1 MITENAAKGG
11 IGTVMGLSTSFIMIG
26 TVSGPMLGGVLLGWF
41 GYWAAW
47 SVPVTLLLLDTIV
60 RLVVRQPEARSPDLP
75 SWFNK
80 AKDSEPDTVVT
91 SDSQRDV
98 EGTPTET
105 SPLLVPSPRR
115 PPSTSTMEVG
125 SDSQTEVGSDSESI
139 AKTCNFYAVML
150 RDVGFWIGILNTMV
164 QAAIRAGFNATL
176 PVYLRDTF
184 NWGPSSVGATFFLLQ
199 VPIVFLSP
207 LLGWVRDHVGVRY
220 PTTIGWT
227 LLCPLL
233 CCLGIPG
240 NGKSWPS
247 GSEKGEQ
254 MAFVVC
260 IGGVG
265 LFLPFVQGAGAL
277 HMRSKLDFCCSM
289 RRPMLITDRYRE
301 QTWSGKWKEKT
312 PMYLALTVGARGAL
326 R

>member
-1 MITENAAKGG
+1 
-11 IGTVMGLSTSFIMIG
+11 
-26 TVSGPMLGGVLLGWF
+26 MLGGVLLGWF

-47 SVPVTLLLLDTIV
+47 SVPVALLLLDIIV

-75 SWFNK
+75 SGFNK

-91 SDSQRDV
+91 SDSHRDV

-105 SPLLVPSPRR
+105 SPLLAPSPRR
-115 PPSTSTMEVG
+115 PPSTSTTEVG
-125 SDSQTEVGSDSESI
+125 SDSKTDAGSDSESI
-139 AKTCNFYAVML
+139 AETCNFYAVML
-150 RDVGFWIGILNTMV
+150 RVAGVWIGIFNTIV
-164 QAAIRAGFNATL
+164 QAAIRAGFSATL

-199 VPIVFLSP
+199 VPVVFLSP
-207 LLGWVRDHVGVRY
+207 LLGWVRDRVGIRL

-240 NGKSWPS
+240 SGRSWPS
-247 GSEKGEQ
+247 GSEKSEQ
-254 MAFVVC
+254 MAFIVC
-260 IGGVG
+260 ICGVG

-277 HMRSKLDFCCSM
+277 HMRSKLDFCCSV
-289 RRPMLITDRYRE
+289 RRPMLITDRYCE
-301 QTWSGKWKEKT
+301 
-312 PMYLALTVGARGAL
+312 
-326 R
+326 